1 MKNLIKITIALVCIA
16 LMALPRG
23 VTAQVAEPNQFS
35 GPENVL
41 PESPGEAPAPV
52 AVSPAVAEVIRLAQ
66 SGVGEEVVLAY
77 VQNSG
82 GGFDLNSDQI
92 LYLRD
97 LGISSPVISAML
109 NRDAVVRNEAPSQPA
124 IAPPTAPTVPVEAP
138 LTPLNPTEVI
148 NPPPQVNYF
157 YSSLS
162 PYGSWVDLDGV
173 GWCWQPTVVV
183 VNRTWQPYCD
193 AGHWVYTDAGWFW
206 RSDYSWGW
214 APFHYGRW
222 YNHPRCGWVWTP
234 DRVWG
239 PSWVVWR
246 TGGDRCGWAPLPPHA
261 TFDTHVGWSFNGVRV
276 RADFDFG
283 LKPNNFTFVGLH
295 NFNDRDIRHHRLPP
309 TEVTKIYK
317 NTTIINNYTVNN
329 TTIVNRGVPVERV
342 ASAARTPVRRATVRE
357 MPVDSARVNMVS
369 RSTEKETVVYRPVL
383 KESPK
388 PTQVEIQKVGNRN
401 PVIRHTPNVR
411 VATQSGGTLS
421 GANNVRRGQRE
432 LAVPGQNLEGVT
444 PSTSSGQQPSTTIR
458 TTPPRQSQGRID
470 TRPTRQP
477 DGRTDSTPSQRQ
489 APTTIPA
496 PSPTPTVPV
505 PSQAQTRPE
514 RSAPPVRQ
522 TPQQQN
528 KRPAVADS
536 PAPPPATARVPSVTA
551 PTVPTRPVPEPVQRV
566 PGNSGSSQGWNPHNY
581 EPKGYYQSREF
592 HGAPSKYGNPP
603 QSRGNASSPKSNKND
618 SKPNKN
624 SGGGNG

>member
-1 MKNLIKITIALVCIA
+1 MSLT
-16 LMALPRG
+16 ALPRG
-23 VTAQVAEPNQFS
+23 AFAQLAEPNSFS

-41 PESPGEAPAPV
+41 SENPAEATVPV

-77 VQNSG
+77 VQNSD
-82 GGFDLNSDQI
+82 GGFDLSSDQI

-109 NRDAVVRNEAPSQPA
+109 NRDAMVRNEPSSQPA
-124 IAPPTAPTVPVEAP
+124 VPPPTAPTVPVEAP
-138 LTPLNPTEVI
+138 LTPLNATEI
-148 NPPPQVNYF
+148 ISPPPQVNYF

-193 AGHWVYTDAGWFW
+193 SGHWVYTDAGWFW

-234 DRVWG
+234 DRVWA
-239 PSWVVWR
+239 PAWVVWR
-246 TGGDRCGWAPLPPHA
+246 SGGDRCGWAPLPPRA
-261 TFDTHVGWSFNGVRV
+261 TFDVHAGWTFNGVRV

-317 NTTIINNYTVNN
+317 NTTIVNNYTVNN

-342 ASAARTPVRRATVRE
+342 ASVARTPVRRATVRE
-357 MPVDSARVNMVS
+357 VAVDPGNLNIVS
-369 RSTEKETVVYRPVL
+369 RSAEKETVVYRPVL
-383 KESPK
+383 KEAPK
-388 PTQVEIQKVGNRN
+388 TTQVAIQKVDNRN
-401 PVIRHTPNVR
+401 PVIRHTPSVR
-411 VATQSGGTLS
+411 VANQSRGETIPA
-421 GANNVRRGQRE
+421 ANTGRRGQRE
-432 LAVPGQNLEGVT
+432 SVVPGQNIQGGAS
-444 PSTSSGQQPSTTIR
+444 STSPGQEPTTTSRSTR
-458 TTPPRQSQGRID
+458 TPQSQGPIN

-477 DGRTDSTPSQRQ
+477 DGRTETRPSQIPTPTTAPTPSQ
-489 APTTIPA
+489 
-496 PSPTPTVPV
+496 SPTVPT
-505 PSQAQTRPE
+505 PSQTPNRPE
-514 RSAPPVRQ
+514 RSAPTR
-522 TPQQQN
+522 TAPQQQ
-528 KRPAVADS
+528 KRAVTADS
-536 PAPPPATARVPSVTA
+536 AAPTPPTISRVPSVTS
-551 PTVPTRPVPEPVQRV
+551 PTVPTRPIPEPVYRV
-566 PGNSGSSQGWNPHNY
+566 PGNSGASSGRNPHNY
-581 EPKGYYQSREF
+581 EPKGYYQSREY
-592 HGAPSKYGNPP
+592 HGPPSKSANPP
-603 QSRGNASSPKSNKND
+603 QSRGNASNPKSNNND
-618 SKPNKN
+618 SKSNKN
-624 SGGGNG
+624 SGG